1 MCAQRSARRLASAGR
16 IRHDSARR
24 AGMDCAPPGSWFV
37 RTNPMSQSLV
47 RVVLVISDDESSR
60 ELIRNLLQRAGYP
73 ALTAASRAQGMEV
86 MRKAR
91 IDIVV
96 ADGHLTV
103 EDDVKLRRAM
113 EKDDEI
119 QNVPVIAI
127 AGEDGDDVPAGLT
140 VIPKR
145 EIDVRL
151 VPAVAALLAGK

>member
-1 MCAQRSARRLASAGR
+1 
-16 IRHDSARR
+16 
-24 AGMDCAPPGSWFV
+24 
-37 RTNPMSQSLV
+37 MSQSLV